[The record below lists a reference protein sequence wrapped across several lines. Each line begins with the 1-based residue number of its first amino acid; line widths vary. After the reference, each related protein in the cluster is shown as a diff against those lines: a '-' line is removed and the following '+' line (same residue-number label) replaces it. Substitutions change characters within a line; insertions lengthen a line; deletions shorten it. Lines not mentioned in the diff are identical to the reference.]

1 MSFINVVDYGIIV
14 RRQALAS
21 QSLTVD
27 QLSVVLEFEAPL
39 DISSDL
45 VSFGPCFGGE
55 AADEFIRRLEVL
67 GLKYVDDFFIFSGEF
82 PLWCKFKVD
91 MK

>member
-1 MSFINVVDYGIIV
+1 MSFIDVVDYGIIV

-21 QSLTVD
+21 QSVGVD
-27 QLSVVLEFEAPL
+27 KLSVVLEFEAPL
-39 DISSDL
+39 DISNDL

-55 AADEFIRRLEVL
+55 AVDEFIRRLEML
-67 GLKYVDDFFIFSGEF
+67 GLRYMDDFFVFSGEF